1 MEPKPLPRQDEAD
14 GTLNSLD
21 EDFLEEPESWDV
33 DDFSDILD
41 VDPDWPV

>member
-1 MEPKPLPRQDEAD
+1 MEPKPQPQENETD
-14 GTLNSLD
+14 GMLNSLD
-21 EDFLEEPESWDV
+21 DDFFEEPESWDV